1 MKILKNIDKKLLF
14 VSIILFAFGLIMIYS
29 ASNVTAYMLNDA
41 SPGRYFFK
49 QTLFVITGFVGA
61 SFLIKF
67 RTKSY
72 SFFSWIATIGLAITI
87 LCLAIYGQATNGAQ
101 NWIGYNGF
109 GIQPSEFAKVFII
122 LLLATYYDINKIDNN
137 NWKKM
142 YLPLLLVGAITLFII
157 LQNDYGTA
165 LIFLCLAVAVFFLSP
180 VSAKLKKI
188 VFAVG
193 AISVMTL
200 TLAIVFGGDKVLP
213 KEKLERFNFT
223 DPCQRYLTTGNQ
235 LCNGY
240 IAINSGGLL
249 GKGLGNST
257 QKYLYLPEAHTDF
270 IFAIIVE
277 ELGIVGGMVL
287 FGLYMYLILRIIVI
301 GKKSLRSSHMLICY
315 GVAFYLFLHIFINIG
330 GVLGLIPITG
340 IPLAFMSYG
349 GSYCWCIIIAL
360 TFVQRIAYETNIKN
374 KAKIKESN

>member
-14 VSIILFAFGLIMIYS
+14 VSIILFAFGLVMIYS

-49 QTLFVITGFVGA
+49 QTLFVITGFIGA
-61 SFLIKF
+61 GFLIKF
-67 RTKSY
+67 KTKSY
-72 SFFSWIATIGLAITI
+72 LLFSFIASIGLAITI

-109 GIQPSEFAKVFII
+109 GIQPSEFAKVFMIP
-122 LLLATYYDINKIDNN
+122 LLATYYEINNKDNN

-165 LIFLCLAVAVFFLSP
+165 LIFLCLSILIFFLSS
-180 VSAKLKKI
+180 VSPKLKKI
-188 VFAVG
+188 VFALGFVSVLVLSV
-193 AISVMTL
+193 AI
-200 TLAIVFGGDKVLP
+200 IFGGEKVLP

-223 DPCQRYLTTGNQ
+223 DPCERYLTTGNQ

-240 IAINSGGLL
+240 IAINSGGIL

-270 IFAIIVE
+270 IFAIIIE
-277 ELGIVGGMVL
+277 ELGIIGGVIL
-287 FGLYMYLILRIIVI
+287 FALYIYLILRVIVI
-301 GKKSLRSSHMLICY
+301 GKKSLRSSHMLMCY

-349 GSYCWCIIIAL
+349 GSYCWCIIITL
-360 TFVQRIAYETNIKN
+360 TFVQRIAYETNIKT
-374 KAKIKESN
+374 KAQIKENK